1 MKIYDCFM
9 YYDEDEL
16 LDLRLNILDEYV
28 DKFIITESK
37 FTHSGKIKNKNFKIE
52 NFKKF
57 QKKIE
62 YFYIENE
69 PENLK
74 KIQDG
79 DGENELN
86 NKKIYNGLLRDNYQ
100 RECLGQG
107 IKKLNNEDIIVLS
120 DLDEI
125 PNLEGINF
133 KNIKKNIFLFEQK
146 MFYYKLNLLYPKL
159 LWYGTKA
166 CRKEF
171 FLSPQWLRNIKAKK
185 YPLWRIDTL
194 FSKKKYSNIEIIRN
208 GGWHFTNMK
217 NPKDLH
223 KKMKNFAHH
232 PEYEDTKYS
241 EKDMEKF
248 IKNKLVFY
256 DHFSDKNKNRFENKN
271 KLEKVGEDLLPKYLG
286 KNLTKYK
293 SWID

>member
-37 FTHSGKIKNKNFKIE
+37 FTHSGKIKNKNFRIE

-74 KIQDG
+74 KSQDG
-79 DGENELN
+79 DGEDELN
-86 NKKIYNGLLRDNYQ
+86 NKRIYNGLLRDNYQ
-100 RECLGQG
+100 RECLEQG

-133 KNIKKNIFLFEQK
+133 KNINRL
-146 MFYYKLNLLYPKL
+146 KLRVY
-159 LWYGTKA
+159 
-166 CRKEF
+166 
-171 FLSPQWLRNIKAKK
+171 
-185 YPLWRIDTL
+185 
-194 FSKKKYSNIEIIRN
+194 
-208 GGWHFTNMK
+208 
-217 NPKDLH
+217 LH
-223 KKMKNFAHH
+223 
-232 PEYEDTKYS
+232 
-241 EKDMEKF
+241 
-248 IKNKLVFY
+248 
-256 DHFSDKNKNRFENKN
+256 
-271 KLEKVGEDLLPKYLG
+271 
-286 KNLTKYK
+286 
-293 SWID
+293 